1 MAAGGLAR
9 SRSTATKCLRMQ
21 WEEGE
26 RVPVRTK
33 HTHTL
38 VRERERGMRNE
49 GGGWKRRRA
58 ERKEQDGEGTYDA
71 VAHGKRERETRES
84 ERD

>member
-1 MAAGGLAR
+1 
-9 SRSTATKCLRMQ
+9 
-21 WEEGE
+21 
-26 RVPVRTK
+26 
-33 HTHTL
+33 
-38 VRERERGMRNE
+38 MRNE

-71 VAHGKRERETRES
+71 VAYGKRERESRES

>member
-9 SRSTATKCLRMQ
+9 QRPPNVCECSGRRGKGYRF
-21 WEEGE
+21 E
-26 RVPVRTK
+26 RN
-33 HTHTL
+33 THTL
-38 VRERERGMRNE
+38 VRERGMRNE
-49 GGGWKRRRA
+49 GDGWKRRRA

-71 VAHGKRERETRES
+71 VAHGKRERESRES

>member
-1 MAAGGLAR
+1 
-9 SRSTATKCLRMQ
+9 
-21 WEEGE
+21 
-26 RVPVRTK
+26 
-33 HTHTL
+33 
-38 VRERERGMRNE
+38 MRNE